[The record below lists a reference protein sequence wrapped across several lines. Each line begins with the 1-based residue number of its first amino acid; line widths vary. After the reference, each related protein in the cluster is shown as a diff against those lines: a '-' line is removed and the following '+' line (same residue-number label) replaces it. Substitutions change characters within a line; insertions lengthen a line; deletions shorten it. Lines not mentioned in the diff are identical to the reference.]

1 MHVKF
6 KSVRSELLVAFAVV
20 AALLAGIGM
29 FGVAKQSEVAS
40 QAHTIYKDNF
50 VPVTMLAKARAAY
63 LKSRVPAVYALAET
77 TSAGTEKQI
86 AATKTAWVD
95 VDAALANYQKVA
107 DFIEPG
113 ARQTFAGVEK
123 AWAEYKDVVGNQGFP
138 LARAKNND
146 AFLKLRDTKFA
157 PLSTAVNDG
166 IDKLFALEL
175 NSGARA
181 DQAAASTSSSTRT
194 TTIVL
199 VIAGA
204 VLALGLGWLIAR
216 KISRPLRQSVDS
228 LDALA
233 HKDLTSTLEV
243 STADE
248 TARMAESLNT
258 ATESLRGALAAI
270 AGNSQTL
277 AAASEELTAV
287 STQMGTNAEETS
299 AQSGVVSAASEE
311 VSRSVESVA
320 TAVEEMTASVREIA
334 QSAAEAAQVA
344 SQAVGMARET
354 NDDVAKLGE
363 SSVEIGNVLKV
374 ITSIAEQTNLLAL
387 NATIEAARAGESGK
401 GFAVVANEVKELA
414 NETARATE
422 DISRKIEAI
431 QCDTT
436 KAVDSIGRITE
447 IVEQINDI
455 QSTIASSVEE
465 QAATTNEIGRNVSEA
480 ARGTTEIA
488 ENINGVARAAQG
500 TADGVGSTQQAAHE
514 LAGMAQ
520 ELQSLVGEFRY

>member
-1 MHVKF
+1 MHFKF
-6 KSVRSELLVAFAVV
+6 KSVRTQLIAAFALV
-20 AALLAGIGM
+20 AALMAGIGL
-29 FGVAKQSEVAS
+29 FGVAKQSQLAS
-40 QAHTIYKDNF
+40 NAHTIYKGNF
-50 VPVTMLAKARAAY
+50 VPVTVLAKARAAY
-63 LKSRVPAVYALAET
+63 LRSRVPAIYALAET
-77 TSAGTEKQI
+77 TPAGTEKQI
-86 AATKTAWVD
+86 AATKTAWEQ
-95 VDAALANYQKVA
+95 VDAALADYKKVA
-107 DFIEPG
+107 DFAEPG
-113 ARQTFAGVEK
+113 SRETFAGIEK
-123 AWAEYKDVVGNQGFP
+123 SWAEYKDVVGNQGFA
-138 LARAKNND
+138 LARSKDYD

-166 IDKLFALEL
+166 IDKIFAGEL
-175 NSGARA
+175 AFGEHA
-181 DQAAASTSSSTRT
+181 DKAATATSSSTRDLT
-194 TTIVL
+194 LIL
-199 VIAGA
+199 VGVGA
-204 VLALGLGWLIAR
+204 LLALGLGWYISR
-216 KISRPLRQSVDS
+216 KISKPLRQSVDS

-233 HKDLTSTLEV
+233 HKDLTGTLQV
-243 STADE
+243 DTADE
-248 TARMAESLNT
+248 TKRMADSLNS
-258 ATESLRGALAAI
+258 ATESLRAALAAI

-299 AQSGVVSAASEE
+299 AQSGVVSAASEQ

-334 QSAAEAAQVA
+334 QSAAEAAKVA

-363 SSVEIGNVLKV
+363 SSAEIGNVLKV

-431 QCDTT
+431 QGDTT